1 MIHILFKIMREFIK
15 DKGLIPMVDF
25 VLESYERCQS
35 TLDFEAYVFQYAE
48 FMKTTL
54 GRNVLAENFDCFEF
68 EKIVHFIHVYSKH
81 QAAYN
86 RENKKELFRISTR
99 FDDVVESSF
108 LTYRKVYKQYSTPIL
123 KVEDLLRFGYKVT
136 LSEKGL
142 DLIFGSFDND

>member
-48 FMKTTL
+48 FLKLVITKD
-54 GRNVLAENFDCFEF
+54 VLEDNFDCFEF
-68 EKIVHFIHVYSKH
+68 EKVVHFIYVYSKH
-81 QAAYN
+81 QASYN
-86 RENKKELFRISTR
+86 REKKKELFRINPR
-99 FDDVVESSF
+99 FDDIAESSF
-108 LTYRKVYKQYSTPIL
+108 STYRKVYYGFGKPFC

-136 LSEKGL
+136 FSEKGL
-142 DLIFGSFDND
+142 DLIFGSFNDD

>member
-25 VLESYERCQS
+25 VLEAYERCQS
-35 TLDFEAYVFQYAE
+35 TLDFEAYIFQYAE
-48 FMKTTL
+48 FLKLVITKH
-54 GRNVLAENFDCFEF
+54 VLENNFDCFEF
-68 EKIVHFIHVYSKH
+68 EKIGYFIHVYSKH

-86 RENKKELFRISTR
+86 RENKKELFRISPR

-136 LSEKGL
+136 FSEKGL
-142 DLIFGSFDND
+142 DLIFGSFNDD